1 MAAVLSKVVDAT
13 SVLFSLTV
21 TVAVP
26 LIDSQVVLPT
36 GLYPASF
43 VRVNRWF
50 AAEFDHYLLA
60 DPPPFF
66 RDLIWLLLTFLWPV
80 CIANLYAVITRRC
93 RLIAT
98 SSLMAGVFML
108 TYMSAL
114 FGEMLGSRRATPK
127 LVGFYTPFAVVA
139 ATLVL
144 RGLCSYSKLH
154 GPDTIGWVA
163 SSAQKKRV

>member
-1 MAAVLSKVVDAT
+1 MAA
-13 SVLFSLTV
+13 
-21 TVAVP
+21 P

-66 RDLIWLLLTFLWPV
+66 RGLIWLLLTFLWPV
-80 CIANLYAVITRRC
+80 CIANLYAIIMRR
-93 RLIAT
+93 RPWIAT
-98 SSLMAGVFML
+98 SSLMAGVFMI
-108 TYMSAL
+108 TYLSAI

-127 LVGFYTPFAVVA
+127 LVGFYTPFALA
-139 ATLVL
+139 AVTLVL
-144 RGLCSYSKLH
+144 RGLCSSYSELH
-154 GPDTIGWVA
+154 GPDTIGSVA